1 MSSGRN
7 KNRLVLAIIPIAAVA
22 IGLSV
27 AFAFAP
33 AASTPSQQPTTEND
47 CTSVA
52 GNIKYLVIDI
62 DGEGRNETRRVAAS
76 ILMNEY
82 CSRPELITEIS
93 TMAFPSVGLIS
104 YGCDSASGK
113 IGDANLQES
122 LQEYATIYCEGA
134 TLAVLERAE
143 WMGLAVH
150 DFKQEMAAYLEEQK
164 QIFDHAAEI
173 SDDGPDADYPWAET
187 DKIEKTEAK
196 LVEIT
201 GVIENAK
208 ALAFDGEFYDAALSL
223 ESANS
228 SLIQL
233 GSEFYS

>member
-1 MSSGRN
+1 MSGSNRN
-7 KNRLVLAIIPIAAVA
+7 SLVLIVIPVAAIA

-27 AFAFAP
+27 VFAFGP
-33 AASTPSQQPTTEND
+33 VASSPPEQPTKDVD
-47 CTSVA
+47 CTSLA
-52 GNIKYLVIDI
+52 GSVKYLVIDI
-62 DGEGRNETRRVAAS
+62 DGDGTNETRRAAAS
-76 ILMNEY
+76 ALMNEY
-82 CSRPELITEIS
+82 CGRPELITEID

-104 YGCDSASGK
+104 YGCDSASGR
-113 IGDANLQES
+113 IGDENLQES
-122 LQEYATIYCEGA
+122 LRDYATIYCEGA

-150 DFKQEMAAYLEEQK
+150 DFEQEMDAYLEEQK

-173 SDDGPDADYPWAET
+173 SNDGPDTEYPWVET
-187 DKIEKTEAK
+187 DEIEKTEAK

-201 GVIENAK
+201 GVIENAR
-208 ALAFDGEFYDAALSL
+208 ALAFDGQYYDAALSL

-233 GSEFYS
+233 GSDFYS

>member
-1 MSSGRN
+1 MSRGTN
-7 KNRLVLAIIPIAAVA
+7 KSRPILIVALVAIFA

-27 AFAFAP
+27 AFAFPP
-33 AASTPSQQPTTEND
+33 AASPPQQLVTDDD
-47 CTSVA
+47 CTSLA
-52 GNIKYLVIDI
+52 GSIKYLVIDI
-62 DGEGRNETRRVAAS
+62 DGNGRNETRRVAAS
-76 ILMNEY
+76 VLMNEY

-93 TMAFPSVGLIS
+93 TMAYPSVGLIS

-113 IGDANLQES
+113 IGDANLKDS
-122 LQEYATIYCEGA
+122 LQKYATIYCEGA

-173 SDDGPDADYPWAET
+173 SDDGPSTDYPWVET
-187 DKIEKTEAK
+187 DKIEKAEAK

-201 GVIENAK
+201 GVVENAK
-208 ALAFDGEFYDAALSL
+208 ALAFDGQFYDAAKSL

-233 GSEFYS
+233 GSDFYS

>member
-7 KNRLVLAIIPIAAVA
+7 KNKLVLAVIPMAAVA

-33 AASTPSQQPTTEND
+33 AASSPAQQTTIEDD

-52 GNIKYLVIDI
+52 GSVKYLVINI
-62 DGEGRNETRRVAAS
+62 DGKGTNETRRAAAS

-82 CSRPELITEIS
+82 CSRPELITEIG

-113 IGDANLQES
+113 IGDENLREA

-150 DFKQEMAAYLEEQK
+150 DFEQEMAAYLEEQK

-173 SDDGPDADYPWAET
+173 SDDGPDAEYPWVET
-187 DKIEKTEAK
+187 DKIQKTDAK
-196 LVEIT
+196 LVEINS
-201 GVIENAK
+201 VVENAK
-208 ALAFDGEFYDAALSL
+208 ALAFDGQYYDAAKSL

>member
-1 MSSGRN
+1 MSRGTR
-7 KNRLVLAIIPIAAVA
+7 RARIAFIVVLITAVA

-27 AFAFAP
+27 AFAFP
-33 AASTPSQQPTTEND
+33 LAASPSQQLTKEDD
-47 CTSVA
+47 CTSLA

-76 ILMNEY
+76 MLMNEY

-93 TMAFPSVGLIS
+93 AMAFPSVGLIS

-113 IGDANLQES
+113 IGDANMQES

-150 DFKQEMAAYLEEQK
+150 DFEQEMAAYLEEQK

-173 SDDGPDADYPWAET
+173 SDDGPDADYPWVET

-196 LVEIT
+196 LVEIA
-201 GVIENAK
+201 GVIENSKTLVA
-208 ALAFDGEFYDAALSL
+208 DGQYYDAALSL